1 MSGNIILFNFHVVCT
16 GLLCFL
22 LLPRSV
28 DFVFSFFF
36 SFFFVIYGLTDTMVE
51 PVPESIHFPSEEEK
65 ILELWTEK
73 DCFQECLKQSKNR
86 PK

>member
-1 MSGNIILFNFHVVCT
+1 MWSLWDVHCD
-16 GLLCFL
+16 LLSC
-22 LLPRSV
+22 LPAPQV
-28 DFVFSFFF
+28 LSFIFIF
-36 SFFFVIYGLTDTMVE
+36 YVLADTMVE

-65 ILELWTEK
+65 IMQLWQEK